1 MVRENPVLG
10 WLFDE
15 VNKVIAKMQLVTP
28 DDIENKAI
36 PELIAL
42 IAKAPSGIRYDA

>member
-1 MVRENPVLG
+1 
-10 WLFDE
+10 